1 MSIFQI
7 VFIISASVAGILAAW
22 FLRKQTHSELL
33 SILLSFSGAY
43 LLGNVVL
50 HLLPEIFADAHVGH
64 QETGAHTHDY
74 TAAIYILL
82 GFFIQLLI
90 VQFTRG
96 IEHGHLHL
104 HEHQSKGYIA
114 GVFFGLSF
122 HAFMEGVP
130 LVGNNMEAGQMQPLF
145 NAILVHKIPE
155 AFALATVLFF
165 SVSKQLN
172 AYLLLA
178 FFALMTPLGSVAG
191 NYLTT
196 QHVMDF
202 KWLIAIVCGSL
213 IHISTTIIFEASGK
227 AHKISMYK
235 FIAILAGAGIAL
247 LTAMM
252 E

>member
-1 MSIFQI
+1 MTLIQLIFI
-7 VFIISASVAGILAAW
+7 VLASVAGIAAAW
-22 FLRKQTHSELL
+22 FLRNKTHSELL

-50 HLLPEIFADAHVGH
+50 HLLPEIFAESATVSGVEHH
-64 QETGAHTHDY
+64 HDY
-74 TAAIYILL
+74 TAAIYILI
-82 GFFIQLLI
+82 GFFIQLII

-104 HEHQSKGYIA
+104 HEHQSKGYVA

-130 LVGNNMEAGQMQPLF
+130 LAASNMEASQFQPLF
-145 NAILVHKIPE
+145 TAILVHKIPE

-165 SVSKQLN
+165 SVRNKNN
-172 AYLLLA
+172 AYILLA
-178 FFALMTPLGSVAG
+178 LFAIMTPLGSFAG
-191 NYLTT
+191 EKLSSGNIL
-196 QHVMDF
+196 DF

-227 AHKISMYK
+227 AHKIGVYK
-235 FIAILAGAGIAL
+235 FLAILAGAGIAL
-247 LTAMM
+247 ITAML

>member
-1 MSIFQI
+1 MTTLQLILLIAASI
-7 VFIISASVAGILAAW
+7 AGIFAAW
-22 FLRKQTHSELL
+22 LLRNKTHSEFL

-50 HLLPEIFADAHVGH
+50 HLLPEIFAETEAHSSA
-64 QETGAHTHDY
+64 AHHHDY
-74 TAAIYILL
+74 TNAIYILV
-82 GFFIQLLI
+82 GFFIQLVI

-104 HEHQSKGYIA
+104 HEHQSKGYVA

-122 HAFMEGVP
+122 HAIMEGVP
-130 LVGNNMEAGQMQPLF
+130 LSAGNIDSSQLQPLF
-145 NAILVHKIPE
+145 GAILVHKIPE

-165 SVSKQLN
+165 SVKQKMN
-172 AYLLLA
+172 AYILLA
-178 FFALMTPLGSVAG
+178 FFALMTPLGSIIG
-191 NYLTT
+191 NYLTSGEL
-196 QHVMDF
+196 MDF

-227 AHKISMYK
+227 AHKIGMYK
-235 FIAILAGAGIAL
+235 FAAILAGAGIAL
-247 LTAMM
+247 LSAFL

>member
-1 MSIFQI
+1 MTIIQLLLIITASI
-7 VFIISASVAGILAAW
+7 AGIAAAW
-22 FLRKQTHSELL
+22 LLRNKTHSELL

-50 HLLPEIFADAHVGH
+50 HLLPEIFADAHH
-64 QETGAHTHDY
+64 DHNELHHHDY
-74 TAAIYILL
+74 TAAIYILV
-82 GFFIQLLI
+82 GFFIQLII

-104 HEHQSKGYIA
+104 HEHQSNGYVA

-130 LVGNNMEAGQMQPLF
+130 LAGDQMEITQMQPLYT
-145 NAILVHKIPE
+145 AILVHKIPE

-165 SVSKQLN
+165 SVKQKST
-172 AYLLLA
+172 AYILLA
-178 FFALMTPLGSVAG
+178 LFALMTPLGSVAG
-191 NYLTT
+191 NYLTEGKI
-196 QHVMDF
+196 MDF

-247 LTAMM
+247 LSAML

>member
-1 MSIFQI
+1 MSILQI

-130 LVGNNMEAGQMQPLF
+130 LVGDNMEAAQMQPLF

-165 SVSKQLN
+165 SVSKQFN

-178 FFALMTPLGSVAG
+178 FFALMTPLGSYAG

-202 KWLIAIVCGSL
+202 KWLIAISSAAFCSSPDLVCSRT
-213 IHISTTIIFEASGK
+213 SRSAVS
-227 AHKISMYK
+227 ARRYK
-235 FIAILAGAGIAL
+235 LV
-247 LTAMM
+247 
-252 E
+252 